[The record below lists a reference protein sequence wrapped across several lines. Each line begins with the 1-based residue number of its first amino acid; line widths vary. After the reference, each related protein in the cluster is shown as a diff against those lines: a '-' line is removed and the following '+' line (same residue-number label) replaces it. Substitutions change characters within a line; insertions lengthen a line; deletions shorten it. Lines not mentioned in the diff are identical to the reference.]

1 MEEDKI
7 LRDNKIPG
15 CDELTKPEEIK
26 ALSKYLRKIKDVQS
40 EHTTLQKDNLEVP
53 GRTTGRIPKIS
64 ELPNTVETIDGRTK
78 KVDLSKQ
85 KVNIPNQ
92 REGNLKLS
100 NYKKNLEDDRE
111 LHLSNTKERIRD
123 DRDITLSNQKE
134 SIIDGRN
141 TKLLTVGILNSLIIK
156 KD

>member
-85 KVNIPNQ
+85 RVNIPNQ
-92 REGNLKLS
+92 REENLKLS
-100 NYKKNLEDDRE
+100 NYKKNLKDC
-111 LHLSNTKERIRD
+111 LFSYFCSPVPERG
-123 DRDITLSNQKE
+123 LYQYPYHCEKP
-134 SIIDGRN
+134 G
-141 TKLLTVGILNSLIIK
+141 KGLT
-156 KD
+156 